1 MLTKTKTNF
10 EIKATPNFFYNEKAE
25 LMIYDAKDG
34 STMKYE
40 KKRLRMLLAILY
52 DDGSETE
59 EIIEHAVFNFTVD
72 EEVFPVIMSLEDAV
86 KLSAFVRKYLNYS
99 TRQLDQTRY
108 FLISNAPF
116 FKENYLKK
124 TDEEATPIHLDKIKE
139 LFGVN
144 VKIEYK
150 QYDNINREFIKRIS
164 MEVPD
169 INMIPP
175 VEFQK
180 GIRNFLHEQF
190 YHEHKE
196 LISQKVQLE
205 ALPPPVAGENT
216 PDKPNNNLNKPT
228 TEQLSPPI
236 KQILIDDTVINKL
249 HGLLKGYFSNKEP
262 ELLRVLKGEKI
273 EELLF
278 FPHNQNKFVEVFR
291 RLKYNG
297 FLLNTDTETKDWICS
312 TLTRKAKDI
321 EQPQPFNNNSVWDI
335 LSKGKEPTKKQRICI
350 ADDWLPHKSYN
361 QLLSETEREKL

>member
-40 KKRLRMLLAILY
+40 KKRLRMLLRTLY

-59 EIIEHAVFNFTVD
+59 EIIEHAVFNFTVA

-86 KLSAFVRKYLNYS
+86 KLSAFIRKYLNYL

-108 FLISNAPF
+108 FLITNAPF
-116 FKENYLKK
+116 FKENYLRK
-124 TDEEATPIHLDKIKE
+124 TDEEATPIQLDKIKE

-169 INMIPP
+169 INMIPA

-205 ALPPPVAGENT
+205 ASPPPVAGENT
-216 PDKPNNNLNKPT
+216 LDKPNNNLNKPNKPT
-228 TEQLSPPI
+228 TEQLSD
-236 KQILIDDTVINKL
+236 LITHDK
-249 HGLLKGYFSNKEP
+249 
-262 ELLRVLKGEKI
+262 RVEIVARI
-273 EELLF
+273 ET
-278 FPHNQNKFVEVFR
+278 QYRTIQGK
-291 RLKYNG
+291 RLK
-297 FLLNTDTETKDWICS
+297 LLLLALQDLKLIQRERIASKFHNCCKKEFD
-312 TLTRKAKDI
+312 
-321 EQPQPFNNNSVWDI
+321 WDI
-335 LSKGKEPTKKQRICI
+335 
-350 ADDWLPHKSYN
+350 ASYN
-361 QLLSETEREKL
+361 AMNGYNYNERTDSVELDEMKGFIQALTKQ